1 MQEESEKDTINDIEK
16 EPSETET
23 MEVPAQTEPEEPD
36 QSEESEELEEQ
47 PEEII
52 EREEEEEEEEEYD
65 GERFV
70 TVSLFPKLLSTP
82 NWQRSSKAVKV
93 MKDKVRK
100 HVKYVEDPLS
110 GQRTRI
116 ERPLIK
122 VSPQLNEE
130 LHTEPRKIR
139 VKVNYKILDP
149 ERGRV
154 RLDLQVI

>member
-1 MQEESEKDTINDIEK
+1 MQEESEENMENDIEK
-16 EPSETET
+16 EASETET
-23 MEVPAQTEPEEPD
+23 VEEPSQVEPEELD
-36 QSEESEELEEQ
+36 QSEEE
-47 PEEII
+47 EEIV
-52 EREEEEEEEEEYD
+52 EREEELEEEEEEYD

-93 MKDKVRK
+93 MKEKIRK
-100 HVKYVEDPLS
+100 HVRYVEDPLS

-130 LHTEPRKIR
+130 LHAEPRKIR
-139 VKVNYKILDP
+139 VKINYKILDP
-149 ERGRV
+149 EKGRV
-154 RLDLQVI
+154 RLDLQAI